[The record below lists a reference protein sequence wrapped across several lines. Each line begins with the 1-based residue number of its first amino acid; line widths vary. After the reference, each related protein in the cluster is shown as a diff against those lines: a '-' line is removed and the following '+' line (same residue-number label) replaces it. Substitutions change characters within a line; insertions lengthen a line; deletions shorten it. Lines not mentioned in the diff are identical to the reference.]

1 VPVEEPDTMNQYD
14 YTNQAW
20 LVNGRYVAC
29 NHPEAMQCLC
39 YGKLNAGKPAAKD
52 ADIHPTED
60 EMERARR

>member
-1 VPVEEPDTMNQYD
+1 MNQYD

-20 LVNGRYVAC
+20 LVDGRYVAC

-39 YGKLNAGKPAAKD
+39 YGKLNAGKLAAQD